1 MFEFNKNKVDSS
13 NTTIDDELTE
23 EELESVTS
31 ISTEDIVTYLSE
43 EETQQIIKSAKSS
56 GEAMRLMNAI
66 VMERKNQKLSIDEY
80 NKGISK

>member
-1 MFEFNKNKVDSS
+1 MFGFNKNKVDSS

>member
-1 MFEFNKNKVDSS
+1 MFGFNKNKVDSS
-13 NTTIDDELTE
+13 NTTINDELTE

>member
-1 MFEFNKNKVDSS
+1 MFGFNKNKVDSS
-13 NTTIDDELTE
+13 NATIDDELTE